1 MVHCAISTWASEP
14 TILPAELRG
23 EGFRMRTRIS
33 CGWLVGHDSRGHI
46 LLSNADLVFEGN
58 TILFVG
64 ENFPGEV
71 DAEIDAADRLVI
83 PGFIDTHVHSG
94 HRASHRLISDVG
106 RPDYFGQPFL
116 EISVARE
123 GTRVGGD
130 PRYVRPDDNAA
141 AEDLALN
148 ARFTIAELLRNGITT
163 FVEFGSQRKV
173 QEALLQQIAELGPRA
188 YLGPG
193 FDSGRWVAGEGGKL
207 MRVLEEA
214 RGQREFELALDF
226 IDQNDG
232 ACGGLVRGIVVPRE
246 VETCTV
252 DLMRAAAVAARE
264 RGLPVAIHAAY
275 NIHEVFDIIREHQM
289 TSIELLEEVG
299 LMSDTLNIGH
309 GNFTADNPLMSYS
322 GSHDLEIMGRH
333 RCSISHCPVN
343 VHRRG
348 RFLDSWQSYKR
359 AGVNIALGT
368 DTYPRDMVLQMR
380 NASYVGKIAS
390 RNLKAATAGEVFTAA
405 TLNGARS
412 LGRDDIGRLA
422 PGARADIVIIDLTGR
437 DSLRY
442 GPIRDPIKSLI
453 DCGIGDDVDTVI
465 VDGVVR
471 MEGGQ
476 ILGVDFGALRRQA
489 QAAGERIWDGWA
501 NWDSLG
507 RTADEMSPFSFPRV
521 N

>member
-1 MVHCAISTWASEP
+1 
-14 TILPAELRG
+14 
-23 EGFRMRTRIS
+23 MRTKVT
-33 CGWLVGHDSRGHI
+33 CGWLVGHDMRGHV
-46 LLSNADLVFEGN
+46 LLRDAELVFEEN

-64 ENFPGEV
+64 KAFPGDV
-71 DAEIDAADRLVI
+71 DATIDAAERLVV

-116 EISVARE
+116 EISVARA
-123 GTRVGGD
+123 GTRVSGD
-130 PRYVRPDDNAA
+130 PRYVRPDDSSV
-141 AEDLALN
+141 AEDLAMN
-148 ARFTIAELLRNGITT
+148 ARFTVVELLRNGITT
-163 FVEFGSQRKV
+163 FVEFGSQRRV
-173 QEALLQQIAELGPRA
+173 QEALVQQIAERGPRA

-207 MRVLEEA
+207 VRVLEEA

-232 ACGGLVRGIVVPRE
+232 ACGGLVRGVIVPRE
-246 VETCTV
+246 VETCTL
-252 DLMRAAAVAARE
+252 DLMRAAAKAASE
-264 RGLPVAIHAAY
+264 RKLPVAIHAAY

-289 TSIELLEEVG
+289 TSIELLEAVG

-309 GNFTADNPLMSYS
+309 GNFTADNPLMNYS
-322 GSHDLEIMGRH
+322 GAHDLEIMGRH

-348 RFLDSWQSYKR
+348 RFLDNWQSYKN

-368 DTYPRDMVLQMR
+368 DTYPRDMILQMR
-380 NASYVGKIAS
+380 NASYMGKVAS
-390 RNLKAATAGEVFTAA
+390 RNLKAATAAEVFEAA
-405 TLNGARS
+405 TLGGARS
-412 LGRDDIGRLA
+412 LSRDDIGRLA
-422 PGARADIVIIDLTGR
+422 PGARADIVIIDLSGG

-453 DCGIGDDVDTVI
+453 DCGIGNDVDTVI
-465 VDGVVR
+465 VDGIVR
-471 MEGGQ
+471 MEGGR
-476 ILGVDFGALRRQA
+476 IPGVDFAALRQQA
-489 QAAGERIWDGWA
+489 QAAGQRVWDGWA

-507 RTADEMSPFSFPRV
+507 RTAEEMSPFSFPLV

>member
-1 MVHCAISTWASEP
+1 
-14 TILPAELRG
+14 
-23 EGFRMRTRIS
+23 MRTRIS

-380 NASYVGKIAS
+380 NASYVSKIAS

-476 ILGVDFGALRRQA
+476 IPGVDFGALRRQA